1 MNDKSFQKIGVC
13 PQPAYTGPLLTNPY
27 RMAVDGKDSVPLK
40 YDDSA
45 AGSAA
50 SASAHDV
57 SIGDSSL
64 SFFPAKGYWESA
76 EKANVIADSGIK
88 ESWNVPV
95 EGIDNSMMNGIV
107 FRRDPKNRVRNEE
120 KTTSI

>member
-1 MNDKSFQKIGVC
+1 
-13 PQPAYTGPLLTNPY
+13 
-27 RMAVDGKDSVPLK
+27 MAVDGKDSVPLK

-45 AGSAA
+45 AGSEA

-57 SIGDSSL
+57 TIGDSSL
-64 SFFPAKGYWESA
+64 GLFPAKGYWESA
-76 EKANVIADSGIK
+76 EKANVIAESGLK
-88 ESWNVPV
+88 ESWNVPI
-95 EGIDNSMMNGIV
+95 EGMDDSMINGIV